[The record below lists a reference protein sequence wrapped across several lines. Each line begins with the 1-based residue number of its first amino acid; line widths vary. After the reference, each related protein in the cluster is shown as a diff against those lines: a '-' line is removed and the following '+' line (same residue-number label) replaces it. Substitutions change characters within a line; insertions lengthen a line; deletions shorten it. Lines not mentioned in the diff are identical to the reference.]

1 MTRKAAPKA
10 PTKPR
15 AGSKPPRTVGKED
28 PAFYEALGRAIK
40 VARTEL
46 GLDRKDLAERAN
58 VSYAYLS
65 DIETG
70 RGRPGSRSL
79 LAIAEALGRS
89 AAELMHEAEVYRARI
104 RGDSPE
110 ALALADAPATP
121 VAAAPSRWFHA
132 EPEPPMRRRATA
144 SPAAGSQPSIR
155 ELRSAWRERL
165 AASEADARAEL
176 HAIVDR
182 LSPEDLDAA
191 LTIARRLV
199 PPGSDD

>member
-15 AGSKPPRTVGKED
+15 AASKPPRTVGKED

-89 AAELMHEAEVYRARI
+89 AAELMHEAELYRARI
-104 RGDSPE
+104 RGGSPE
-110 ALALADAPATP
+110 ALAAEMPATP
-121 VAAAPSRWFHA
+121 VGAAPSRWFHA
-132 EPEPPMRRRATA
+132 EPEPPMRWRATA